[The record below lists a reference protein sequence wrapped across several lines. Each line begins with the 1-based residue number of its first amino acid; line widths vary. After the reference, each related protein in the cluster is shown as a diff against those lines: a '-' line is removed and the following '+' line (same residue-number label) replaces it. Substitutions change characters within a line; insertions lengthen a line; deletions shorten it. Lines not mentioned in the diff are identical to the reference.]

1 MDFHVSA
8 AEAGQKII
16 KYLLKNSDGTKVFLF
31 KLFRKGLITVNGLKA
46 DQAQVLREGDVVS
59 SPQLTRPAPRRKFLS
74 VSRKISVIFEN
85 ENLIVVD
92 KDNATVVHAGESDYR
107 GSLLEM
113 VKAYLY
119 RKNESYDSVVPVH
132 RIDRNTKGVVIFA
145 KNGAFGKKL
154 HALFKYGLV
163 DKTYQAI
170 LIGSLK
176 KTLFIEADV
185 IVAGESRP
193 VTVKNLKCSETV
205 PDKKAWLENTYRN
218 STTLSATILKPL
230 RRDDTKGHT
239 WAEVTI
245 WTGRHHQI
253 RAIAAAAG
261 FPVAGDKK
269 YLGRTRNLASNLR
282 GQELICKRIAIEELG
297 LTFESK
303 YSLF

>member
-1 MDFHVSA
+1 MV
-8 AEAGQKII
+8 
-16 KYLLKNSDGTKVFLF
+16 
-31 KLFRKGLITVNGLKA
+31 
-46 DQAQVLREGDVVS
+46 
-59 SPQLTRPAPRRKFLS
+59 
-74 VSRKISVIFEN
+74 FEN
-85 ENLIVVD
+85 ENLIAVD

-113 VKAYLY
+113 VKAYLHG
-119 RKNESYDSVVPVH
+119 KNEPYDAVVPVH

-145 KNGAFGKKL
+145 KNSAFGKKL

-163 DKTYQAI
+163 DKTYQAL
-170 LIGSLK
+170 LIGALE

-205 PDKKAWLENTYRN
+205 PDKKTWLENTYRN

-230 RRDDTKGHT
+230 GWDDATRT
-239 WAEVTI
+239 TLADITI

-253 RAIAAAAG
+253 RAVAAAAG

-269 YLGRTRNLASNLR
+269 YLGRKHVAASGMD